1 MSMVEEAQV
10 LPVKSEVSKRRAR
23 PSSRA
28 SIIVRKLAHTPRFWV
43 GAGTLAVIVLWSLFG
58 LAGYTYNAVGLDVMA
73 MNTGPTAAHW
83 FGTDQIG
90 ADLYAQTIV
99 GLRKSLIIGFV
110 VGPVSAL
117 LAGFIG
123 ALAGYLG
130 GVWDRIII
138 WFIDL
143 LLVLPALYIL
153 IMLYPLIKGGS
164 WVIVM
169 VYLAVFS
176 WMILARVIR
185 AQTSSLRDR
194 DFVKAARF
202 MGVKTSTIIRR
213 HIIPNVSS
221 LLIIDATL
229 GVGAAILTETTL
241 SYFGFGVQPP
251 DVSLG
256 TLLSSGTGAATTRPW
271 LFVFPAAILVITVL
285 ATSLA
290 GDALR
295 DAVDPTSG
303 ANRD

>member
-1 MSMVEEAQV
+1 MSMVEDAQV
-10 LPVKSEVSKRRAR
+10 LPVTPKAQKRTNR
-23 PSSRA
+23 PTSRGRLIFA
-28 SIIVRKLAHTPRFWV
+28 KLARTPRFWV
-43 GAGTLAVIVLWSLFG
+43 GTLTLLVIVLWALFG
-58 LAGYTYNAVGLDVMA
+58 LAFYAYNATSQDVMS
-73 MNTGPTAAHW
+73 MNTAPTGNHW
-83 FGTDQIG
+83 FGTDEIG
-90 ADLYAQTIV
+90 GDIYAQTVV
-99 GLRKSLIIGFV
+99 GLRKSLLIGFV

-130 GVWDRIII
+130 GVWDRVIV

-169 VYLAVFS
+169 VYLAIFS

-271 LFVFPAAILVITVL
+271 LFIFPAAILVITVL

>member
-1 MSMVEEAQV
+1 MVEEAQV
-10 LPVKSEVSKRRAR
+10 LPVKSEVSKRQAR

-28 SIIVRKLAHTPRFWV
+28 RIIFSKLAHTPRFWV
-43 GAGTLAVIVLWSLFG
+43 GAVTLAVIVLWSLFG

-73 MNTGPTAAHW
+73 MNTAPTAAHW

-130 GVWDRIII
+130 GVWDRIIV